1 MIWSNNFWEKIVISL
16 NTQSCFDIRISE
28 ASFYEN
34 AQQLFNLVYYYY
46 YYLSYLGLY
55 QLGERFEREC
65 CSRRM
70 IPIGNIFF

>member
-1 MIWSNNFWEKIVISL
+1 MIWSINFWGKIVISL

-46 YYLSYLGLY
+46 Y
-55 QLGERFEREC
+55 
-65 CSRRM
+65 
-70 IPIGNIFF
+70 